1 MGIKMTLRV
10 KKSKKYKIAVWGTG
24 YIGLSTM
31 AYFAKKKIKC
41 LGYDINKEKIEKIN
55 AGILPIPELK
65 EWFGFDIKDV
75 VKNKFFVDLDS
86 LKFRNN

>member
-1 MGIKMTLRV
+1 MNYKKFL
-10 KKSKKYKIAVWGTG
+10 KSKKYKIAVWGTG